1 MSRRTIGGGRVL
13 GSGAGLSSAAP
24 APSPATTST
33 ASKQPT
39 THVPSHIASP
49 SSSSLSLSSTTTPTP
64 TGGSS
69 TPPSAA
75 TADPQDIASRISL
88 DHGTAS
94 GRARAFSGA
103 TDRLVCPICNEEMMT
118 LLQLNRHLDDAHKE
132 IERDEQDEVTDWFK
146 QQMIKAKKF
155 QPLAVLN
162 QKLKGLDVFESNYD
176 VSRSNTPVPQHGGG
190 SSVAGAA
197 THRDGSG
204 SAPPPVVQAP
214 KKETIDPDDVV
225 RKDHWQ
231 RRSGNDKCSDP
242 TCGKR
247 LGSTTTGIV
256 NCRCCGKLFCEE
268 HTMYQMKLSR
278 SAQHEPVR
286 GLWLRVCETCYK
298 SREGYGD
305 RHGLERDHTSAFK
318 RMRQERIDKQT
329 MEVSRLEKRL
339 TRLTQLLANPPD
351 EVAQASSK
359 RWSLSWGQNDPRK
372 ALEQSVVSWQDDADV
387 ARCPYCQQDFSQY
400 TFRRHH
406 CRTCGKVVCGDPATG
421 CSTILPLNVASRKP
435 PSHLLSFA
443 HVLIDLA
450 DRNSFPT
457 EKHTAQ
463 STVALDI
470 RLCKDCNHTLFSQ
483 RDFAESMATPA
494 ITTFTRAYSNLLQF
508 ERGIRLL
515 LPKFQ
520 KLLQALQDP
529 EQPPTSTQIAD
540 ASRTRKRLM
549 DSFTQYDTAARR
561 IRDMVSPSPTQLKL
575 QKAIYQNASQF
586 LHLHMLPLKTL
597 PKILKHATPQPN
609 GASSSAAQMA
619 SSPLANGQPQSQ
631 KPPGALASIHFNH
644 MRHDS
649 SSALSMS
656 SVTSSRISELEA
668 EEKSLRERLIVLEE
682 QKFMVQEMIA
692 DANKRRKF
700 DEVAALAGNVEDL
713 AREIDEVQKLV
724 DGVARGFEGVYAG
737 DP

>member
-13 GSGAGLSSAAP
+13 GSGKGISSAASASQSKSP
-24 APSPATTST
+24 LNVPNHVVSPA
-33 ASKQPT
+33 A
-39 THVPSHIASP
+39 
-49 SSSSLSLSSTTTPTP
+49 SSLSLDSPAPTA
-64 TGGSS
+64 GSS
-69 TPPSAA
+69 TPPSNESQDATSRLSIEHGPRDLSVAA
-75 TADPQDIASRISL
+75 TAA
-88 DHGTAS
+88 G
-94 GRARAFSGA
+94 
-103 TDRLVCPICNEEMMT
+103 DRLVCPICNEEMMT

-132 IERDEQDEVTDWFK
+132 IEQEEQEEVADWFK

-162 QKLKGLDVFESNYD
+162 QKLKGLDVFESNND
-176 VSRSNTPVPQHGGG
+176 IARTSTPTPRADHA
-190 SSVAGAA
+190 SSTG
-197 THRDGSG
+197 RDGTV
-204 SAPPPVVQAP
+204 SAPPAPMPP
-214 KKETIDPDDVV
+214 KKETIDPDEVV

-231 RRSGNDKCSDP
+231 RRSGYDVCSDP

-247 LGSTTTGIV
+247 LGSTSNGIV
-256 NCRCCGKLFCEE
+256 NCRCCGKLFCDE

-286 GLWLRVCETCYK
+286 GFWLRVCETCYK
-298 SREGYGD
+298 SRPGYND
-305 RHGLERDHTSAFK
+305 RHGLERDHTSAFT

-339 TRLTQLLANPPD
+339 TRLTQLMANPPE
-351 EVAQASSK
+351 EVQVASK

-372 ALEQSVVSWQDDADV
+372 ALEQSVVSWQNDAEV
-387 ARCPYCQQDFSQY
+387 ARCPYCQQEFSQY

-406 CRTCGKVVCGDPATG
+406 CRTCGKVVCGDPVTG
-421 CSTILPLNVASRKP
+421 CSTILPLDVATTNS
-435 PSHLLSFA
+435 
-443 HVLIDLA
+443 VLV
-450 DRNSFPT
+450 PT
-457 EKHTAQ
+457 EKPNGPATIP
-463 STVALDI
+463 VDV
-470 RLCKDCNHTLFSQ
+470 RLCKECHNTLFAG
-483 RDFAESMATPA
+483 RDFQASLADPA
-494 ITTFTRAYSNLLQF
+494 ITAFTRSYSNLLQF

-529 EQPPTSTQIAD
+529 ESPPTSTQIAE

-549 DSFTQYDTAARR
+549 DAFTQYDVAARR
-561 IRDMVSPSPTQLKL
+561 IRDMPSPKPTQLKL

-597 PKILKHATPQPN
+597 PKILKHATPHGSTSKTPN
-609 GASSSAAQMA
+609 GVAPTTASTPSNQH
-619 SSPLANGQPQSQ
+619 
-631 KPPGALASIHFNH
+631 KPPGALASIQFNH
-644 MRHDS
+644 MRQDS

-656 SVTSSRISELEA
+656 SVTSSRNLELEA

-682 QKFMVQEMIA
+682 QKFMVQEMVA

-713 AREIDEVQKLV
+713 SRECDEVQKLL
-724 DGVARGFEGVYAG
+724 EGVSGGIRGIYTG
-737 DP
+737 ENG